1 MSEHDFRTLLTGLFH
16 GSVDYLQAWAKKT
29 VNRHR
34 DKLPVNPV
42 ELQSARDVLAYLD
55 SKGLA

>member
-1 MSEHDFRTLLTGLFH
+1 MSEHDFRTLLTGLFS
-16 GSVDYLQAWAKKT
+16 GSVGYMRAWAKKM

-34 DKLPVNPV
+34 EKLPVNLA
-42 ELQSARDVLAYLD
+42 ELKSARDVLAYLD

>member
-1 MSEHDFRTLLTGLFH
+1 MSERDFQALLTGLFH
-16 GSVDYLQAWAKKT
+16 GSVNYMQAWAKKT

-42 ELQSARDVLAYLD
+42 ELKSARDVLTYLD

>member
-1 MSEHDFRTLLTGLFH
+1 MSEHDFRTLLTGQFH
-16 GSVDYLQAWAKKT
+16 DSVTYLQAWAKKM

-34 DKLPVNPV
+34 DKLPVNLV
-42 ELQSARDVLAYLD
+42 ELKSARNVLAYLG

>member
-1 MSEHDFRTLLTGLFH
+1 MTEAQFQMLLERRFH
-16 GSVDYLQAWAKKT
+16 GSVDYMQAWAKKT

-34 DKLPVNPV
+34 DKLPVNPDEV
-42 ELQSARDVLAYLD
+42 QAARATLAYLD